1 GKAADILMET
11 AYEGKADVRADI
23 TLFPEFIFVDTV
35 ALAGINA
42 SEAPASARTVPS
54 NVYELTEEIIKGQH
68 KRVLAVGYR
77 LLPESLAQSLP
88 SRYDSDGGLPWLNIT
103 SNVIMQDNGRH
114 RVTILEPGNKK
125 IDGIV
130 G

>member
-1 GKAADILMET
+1 M
-11 AYEGKADVRADI
+11 
-23 TLFPEFIFVDTV
+23 
-35 ALAGINA
+35 
-42 SEAPASARTVPS
+42 
-54 NVYELTEEIIKGQH
+54 
-68 KRVLAVGYR
+68 LAVVYR